1 MSNEVYSQENG
12 TKVVKENDHKG
23 EDSFCSQSDKKS
35 QESQGSGGS
44 QESQASQLS
53 HLSSADMFSST
64 QVPLP
69 GTNVNATKE
78 EKTRTANKR
87 KKTEKKK
94 GGESAAQGKPG
105 SQS

>member
-1 MSNEVYSQENG
+1 MT
-12 TKVVKENDHKG
+12 TKERIPSVASLIRKARQVKEV
-23 EDSFCSQSDKKS
+23 
-35 QESQGSGGS
+35 GGS

-78 EKTRTANKR
+78 DKTRTANKR
-87 KKTEKKK
+87 RRTEKMK